1 MASKKSNTSLIVVA
15 LTLMAASA
23 AEAQAPIGSRA
34 SGMAGA
40 FVGVADD
47 ASAVYWNPAGI
58 ATGAIISI
66 LMDYGQGETAP
77 KDPQTSAGEGHRSG
91 FIGLSL
97 PPIGLA
103 YYRLATYGAGT
114 AEPVVTGP
122 GSREEVRRSVHAL
135 TTSTVGV
142 SLLHSVN
149 DYIVVSLTPKV
160 VWASA
165 RQGVSADLRTHEALD
180 TAADLEGP
188 TDSEFDVDGS
198 VMVAVSHV
206 RLGLVARNLTTPAF
220 ARTTA
225 EGSDEIE
232 LDHEVRAGVAWGS
245 GWPGNAS
252 LVVALD
258 GDITTRRTP
267 LGDRRDLAAGVETWW
282 MNRRIGVRSGFRAS
296 TIGDARE
303 AVAIGGSAGVSAG
316 VYVEGHVVLGRSE
329 ERSWSIGAR
338 MTF

>member
-1 MASKKSNTSLIVVA
+1 MASKTSNTALIVAALA
-15 LTLMAASA
+15 LTAAGA
-23 AEAQAPIGSRA
+23 AEAQAPIGARA

-66 LMDYGQGETAP
+66 LVDYGQGETAP
-77 KDPQTSAGEGHRSG
+77 EDPQTSAGEGHSSS

-97 PPIGLA
+97 PPVGLA
-103 YYRLATYGAGT
+103 YYRLGTYGTGT

-142 SLLHSVN
+142 SLLHSLN

-165 RQGVSADLRTHEALD
+165 RQGVSADVMAHEALD
-180 TAADLEGP
+180 TAADLEGQ
-188 TDSEFDVDGS
+188 TGTAFDVDGS
-198 VMVAVSHV
+198 VMVAVNHV
-206 RLGLVARNLTTPAF
+206 RLGLVARNLTTPSF
-220 ARTTA
+220 VITPA
-225 EGSDEIE
+225 EFGEVE

-252 LVVALD
+252 LVVAVD

-296 TIGDARE
+296 TVGDARE

-316 VYVEGHVVLGRSE
+316 IYVEGHVVLGRSE

-338 MTF
+338 MSF